1 MIDKGQFKCDSPDEL
16 CLVEYCQYLGG
27 KLLAKQGS
35 TVTIS
40 IQGQEEQWEV
50 AKQLEF
56 SSERKRMSVI
66 AMNKTMNRY
75 MLFSKVYSLSS
86 LLLSRV
92 LMI

>member
-35 TVTIS
+35 TVTIL
-40 IQGQEEQWEV
+40 IQGKEEQWEV

-75 MLFSKVYSLSS
+75 VLFSKVFFTFSF
-86 LLLSRV
+86 
-92 LMI
+92 IIH

>member
-35 TVTIS
+35 TVTIL
-40 IQGQEEQWEV
+40 IQGKEEQWEV

-75 MLFSKVYSLSS
+75 VLFSKVFYTISF
-86 LLLSRV
+86 
-92 LMI
+92 IIH

>member
-35 TVTIS
+35 TVTIL
-40 IQGQEEQWEV
+40 IQGKEEQWEV

-75 MLFSKVYSLSS
+75 VLFSKVFFTISF
-86 LLLSRV
+86 
-92 LMI
+92 IIH